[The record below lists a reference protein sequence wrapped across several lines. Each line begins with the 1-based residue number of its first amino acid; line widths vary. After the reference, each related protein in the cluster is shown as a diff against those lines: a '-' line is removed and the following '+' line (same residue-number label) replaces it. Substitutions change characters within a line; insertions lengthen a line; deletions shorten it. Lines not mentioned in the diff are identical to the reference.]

1 MNATYIKTRD
11 LIEEKQ
17 LKVLSDFNLE
27 LMKVAMFNGQDPLD
41 DLLSMDLEE
50 VLDLVK
56 ESYAYNIEEEEWTPK
71 VAKAKALE
79 EVVLWYYGDESK
91 EISLRERVNEL

>member
-1 MNATYIKTRD
+1 MNATSIRTRN

-17 LKVLSDFNLE
+17 LAVLRNFNLE
-27 LMKVAMFNGQDPLD
+27 LMKVAMFSGHDPLD

-50 VLDLVK
+50 VLDVVK
-56 ESYAYNIEEEEWTPK
+56 EAYEHYIEEEDWAPK

-79 EVVLWYYGDESK
+79 EVTLWYYGDESK
-91 EISLRERVNEL
+91 EISLRERVKEL

>member
-1 MNATYIKTRD
+1 MNATYSRTRD

-17 LKVLSDFNLE
+17 LEVLSKFNLE
-27 LMKVAMFNGQDPLD
+27 LMKVAMLNGHDPLD
-41 DLLSMDLEE
+41 DLLSMDLGE
-50 VLDLVK
+50 VLDLVR
-56 ESYAYNIEEEEWTPK
+56 EAYEYYIEEEQWTPK

-79 EVVLWYYGDESK
+79 EVTLWYYGDESK